1 MIENAEV
8 REYYILQELDNI
20 IRNQWLY
27 QLDKVIASVEN
38 MVITQAGKEQLTG
51 YKKQYQ
57 DLMASDVNQEG
68 KKAVNISFK
77 DVNDR
82 EIVYV

>member
-1 MIENAEV
+1 MVDARGMIQYDNYNFLQRRAEMIENAEV

-38 MVITQAGKEQLTG
+38 MVITQAG
-51 YKKQYQ
+51 
-57 DLMASDVNQEG
+57 
-68 KKAVNISFK
+68 
-77 DVNDR
+77 
-82 EIVYV
+82 